1 VELDNIF
8 FIGLMGA
15 GKTTIGRLIAKQLGM
30 VFYDSDY
37 EIERKT
43 GVKIPLIFELE
54 GELGFRKREAAM
66 IEELCQ
72 QRNMVMATG
81 GGAVLYPENR
91 ALLKNNGKVIY
102 LRANVH
108 DLWHRTRNDKTRP
121 LLQGGNL
128 RQKLEQLHLVR
139 DPIYTTLADYIVD
152 TGAQSAAEITN
163 DIELL
168 LTKPTTQANSV
179 NDSAAVNADKQT

>member
-1 VELDNIF
+1 MSGKLNNIF

-30 VFYDSDY
+30 VFYDSDH

-54 GELGFRKREAAM
+54 GEAGFRKRETAA

-72 QRNMVMATG
+72 LKNIVMATG
-81 GGAVLYPENR
+81 GGAVLLPENR
-91 ALLKNNGKVIY
+91 EFLKNNGKVVY

-108 DLWHRTRNDKTRP
+108 DLWLRTRNDKSRP
-121 LLQGGNL
+121 LLQGGNIK
-128 RQKLEQLHLVR
+128 QKLEQLYIER
-139 DPIYTTLADYIVD
+139 DPIYTALADCIVD
-152 TGAQSAAEITN
+152 TGAQSANDITN
-163 DIELL
+163 HIEQLL
-168 LTKPTTQANSV
+168 IKHNA
-179 NDSAAVNADKQT
+179 DSAS